1 MPPLLSHSDP
11 HESADDQPAE
21 STVTARPSQRPALV
35 VLGVIGVLLIGFA
48 LGVFAR
54 IPLDGSSEPTP
65 NAVDI
70 GFSQDMSVHHAQAVE
85 MAGVALAGSDDPA
98 IKSLAYD
105 ILTSQQNQ
113 LGRMH
118 AWLQLWG
125 EPLLPTGGYMGWM
138 ADAGSSHGHGGES
151 AAPEHTGP
159 VSTMPGMASQ
169 QDLVALRQATGTAQD
184 ILFLQLMLRHH
195 LGGVPMT
202 EYALERAETSG
213 VRDLAEKMA
222 RTQAGEVTLMT
233 RMLDARGASPLP
245 YP

>member
-1 MPPLLSHSDP
+1 MSHSDP
-11 HESADDQPAE
+11 REPADDPPAG
-21 STVTARPSQRPALV
+21 SAAPARPSQRPALV

-54 IPLDGSSEPTP
+54 IPLDGSSEPNP

-85 MAGVALAGSDDPA
+85 MAGVALAESDDPA
-98 IKSLAYD
+98 VKSLAYD

-138 ADAGSSHGHGGES
+138 AEPGSAHSHGGE

-159 VSTMPGMASQ
+159 VPTMPGMASQ
-169 QDLVALRQATGTAQD
+169 EDLVALRQATGTAQD
-184 ILFLQLMLRHH
+184 VLFLQLMLRHH

-202 EYALERAETSG
+202 DYAVERAETAG

-222 RTQAGEVTLMT
+222 RTQSGEVTLMT
-233 RMLDARGASPLP
+233 QMLAARGATPLP

>member
-11 HESADDQPAE
+11 HESANDQPAE
-21 STVTARPSQRPALV
+21 STATAHPSQRPALV

-54 IPLDGSSEPTP
+54 IPLDGSSEPNP

-98 IKSLAYD
+98 IQGLAYD
-105 ILTSQQNQ
+105 ILTTQQNQ

-138 ADAGSSHGHGGES
+138 SDEGSSHHGGGSEQ
-151 AAPEHTGP
+151 HTGP
-159 VSTMPGMASQ
+159 VAAMPGMATQ
-169 QDLVALRQATGTAQD
+169 EELAELRAATGTAQD
-184 ILFLQLMLRHH
+184 TLFLQLMLRHH
-195 LGGVPMT
+195 QGGVPMID
-202 EYALERAETSG
+202 YAVERAETSG
-213 VRDLAEKMA
+213 VRHLAESMA
-222 RTQAGEVTLMT
+222 ATQANESQLMT
-233 RMLDARGASPLP
+233 QMLAARGASPLP
-245 YP
+245 LS